1 MTEPQLVHTPKNI
14 IADPILLH
22 GGPESIEL
30 FCRKFHAMVLME
42 IINNLSKI
50 SYVSA
55 TTFSIAGKLS
65 QHWRNAF
72 IIRFVDWFPETGK
85 QTFLTEEL
93 RNYFI
98 SRGFTIEY
106 GYIRNEETEHLP
118 CLMKQTGFL
127 NEVKFYLIIKPNK
140 LFFLHRYIL
149 GLRPKNSSLPS
160 RCRTLRPS
168 GPRDATWSA
177 LRASRRLLRPL
188 RLFFCF

>member
-1 MTEPQLVHTPKNI
+1 MTEPQLEPQLVNVVTKNI

-140 LFFLHRYIL
+140 LFFWWPFGPSFSKNKRRPEGLFHEKLKIVIL
-149 GLRPKNSSLPS
+149 VVGVKKKKEEE
-160 RCRTLRPS
+160 
-168 GPRDATWSA
+168 
-177 LRASRRLLRPL
+177 
-188 RLFFCF
+188 

>member
-1 MTEPQLVHTPKNI
+1 MTEPQLEPQLVNVVTKNI

-127 NEVKFYLIIKPNK
+127 NEVKFYLIIKP
-140 LFFLHRYIL
+140 
-149 GLRPKNSSLPS
+149 
-160 RCRTLRPS
+160 
-168 GPRDATWSA
+168 
-177 LRASRRLLRPL
+177 
-188 RLFFCF
+188 